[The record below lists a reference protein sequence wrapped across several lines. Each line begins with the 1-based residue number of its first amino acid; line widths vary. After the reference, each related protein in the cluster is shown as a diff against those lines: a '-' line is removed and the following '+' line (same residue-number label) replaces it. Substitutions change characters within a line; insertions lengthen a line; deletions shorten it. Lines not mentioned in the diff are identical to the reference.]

1 MDESCAGDE
10 VLRGKVEELL
20 AAHRQSGSFI
30 ATPRATLTTS
40 ILEDGETDLL
50 IGQTIGHYRI
60 LNRISAG
67 GMGTVYLGER
77 ADQQYEK
84 KVAIKLIKRGM
95 DTDSVLRRFRVT
107 QGAGAML
114 PISRAILRR
123 YPASLGS
130 GAGGCAQG
138 HAHLPGCEI
147 GPAESDFDR
156 RGYRASSIRTCCRLV
171 TAAAIRCSAKK
182 SGTRE
187 EHWSVAGQ
195 KRR

>member
-1 MDESCAGDE
+1 LDESCAGDE

-84 KVAIKLIKRGM
+84 K
-95 DTDSVLRRFRVT
+95 
-107 QGAGAML
+107 
-114 PISRAILRR
+114 
-123 YPASLGS
+123 
-130 GAGGCAQG
+130 GCHQADQ
-138 HAHLPGCEI
+138 A
-147 GPAESDFDR
+147 R
-156 RGYRASSIRTCCRLV
+156 NGYRFGASPFPQRATDPR
-171 TAAAIRCSAKK
+171 
-182 SGTRE
+182 
-187 EHWSVAGQ
+187 
-195 KRR
+195 